1 MSITKFDT
9 AIILGL
15 VMLWFAL
22 VVVLSLLY
30 GEVFS

>member
-22 VVVLSLLY
+22 VVVLAMLY
-30 GEVFS
+30 GMVFS